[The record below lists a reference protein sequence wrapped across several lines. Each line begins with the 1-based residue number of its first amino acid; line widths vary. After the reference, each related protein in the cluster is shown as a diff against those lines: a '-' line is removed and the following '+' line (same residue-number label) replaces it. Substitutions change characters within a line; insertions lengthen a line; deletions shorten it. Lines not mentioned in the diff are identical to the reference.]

1 MTEWDIGVLVL
12 INLLI
17 ACGLFFHW
25 RSRKNDIQNRHPSK
39 KVSGQW
45 LLFWLVGIGLV
56 GIGSLCFIDYT
67 RSVSGPLVGM
77 RLIAVW
83 AVCFAAINV
92 WHRRE
97 LRKAIGEKKISFL
110 KLLWMPWSQRELEH
124 MWELRSAEEDTAKA
138 SSQQAYRYPF
148 W

>member
-12 INLLI
+12 INLPI
-17 ACGLFFHW
+17 ACGLFFYW

-39 KVSGQW
+39 KECGKR
-45 LLFWLVGIGLV
+45 LLFWLVSIGLV

-77 RLIAVW
+77 RLLAVW
-83 AVCFAAINV
+83 SVCFAAINL

-97 LRKAIGEKKISFL
+97 VKRIEGKK
-110 KLLWMPWSQRELEH
+110 QN
-124 MWELRSAEEDTAKA
+124 
-138 SSQQAYRYPF
+138 
-148 W
+148 